1 MWRFNRRGGRLQTL
15 QSDFNR
21 SIHDRCSNFSRR
33 ASTSCSILGAKP
45 IDSIGARRVKW
56 RIKAQ
61 CRCRAMGTGMEP
73 IGPSPE
79 AVQAFYRAQ
88 KQSAKALRTRIKEH
102 PNKAKLS
109 ELIFAAG
116 AIIIGTITIVLSLI
130 WLAAIVWI
138 WFQAMPEGIQIAGLL
153 SAALLLG
160 LFAYHAREILKS
172 KTYHFKRWARSFSY
186 NVYNGLP
193 VYWLRRP

>member
-1 MWRFNRRGGRLQTL
+1 
-15 QSDFNR
+15 
-21 SIHDRCSNFSRR
+21 
-33 ASTSCSILGAKP
+33 
-45 IDSIGARRVKW
+45 
-56 RIKAQ
+56 
-61 CRCRAMGTGMEP
+61 
-73 IGPSPE
+73 
-79 AVQAFYRAQ
+79 VQAFYRAQ

-116 AIIIGTITIVLSLI
+116 AIIIGTFTIVLSLI